1 MIVRLS
7 TRILRTVDKRALW
20 KFAWNFGW
28 KGMRSVQKF
37 KKRLKQG
44 QVFPPFL
51 YLSIVNSCNLRCQG
65 CWVDVAAPHSA
76 ISLERLNRLINDAKA
91 HGNSFFGLLGGEP
104 FMHEQL
110 FDLLEAHRDCY
121 FQIFTNGQFITDE
134 KAARL
139 RKLGNATPLISIEG
153 TEMVSDERRGRAGV
167 LNKTLR
173 GLDACLKNK
182 VLTGVA
188 TSVCQSNIDDLLSE
202 AWLDQ
207 LIDRGVHYVWYHTYR
222 PIGPD
227 ANEQLALSPE
237 QLRCVRKFIVE
248 MRCEKPIGIVDAY
261 YSHDGQAL
269 CPAAT
274 GISHHVGPWGHIE
287 PCPIVQF
294 ATESIDDERGIYR
307 TMTESSYLR
316 DFRKLARSTTRGC
329 IVLERPDLL
338 DRFVEAQGA
347 EDTTAR
353 KTARAELQQLKNR
366 HSQYLPESEPI
377 PEKHWL
383 YRMAKKHWFTDFGAY
398 DRFVE
403 DDYEKPADVWAK
415 RSQKTP
421 QTVP

>member
-37 KKRLKQG
+37 KKRLKKG

-110 FDLLEAHRDCY
+110 FELLEAHRDCY

-153 TEMVSDERRGRAGV
+153 SEVVSDERRGRTGV

-173 GLDACLKNK
+173 GLDACLRNK

-237 QLRCVRKFIVE
+237 QLRRVRKFIVE
-248 MRCEKPIGIVDAY
+248 MRCEKPIGI
-261 YSHDGQAL
+261 
-269 CPAAT
+269 
-274 GISHHVGPWGHIE
+274 
-287 PCPIVQF
+287 
-294 ATESIDDERGIYR
+294 
-307 TMTESSYLR
+307 
-316 DFRKLARSTTRGC
+316 
-329 IVLERPDLL
+329 
-338 DRFVEAQGA
+338 
-347 EDTTAR
+347 
-353 KTARAELQQLKNR
+353 
-366 HSQYLPESEPI
+366 
-377 PEKHWL
+377 
-383 YRMAKKHWFTDFGAY
+383 
-398 DRFVE
+398 
-403 DDYEKPADVWAK
+403 
-415 RSQKTP
+415 
-421 QTVP
+421 